1 MRTGILMLASLL
13 VIGCGATH
21 NVQENDPVVTRSS
34 KSTLGQ
40 MWECSD
46 GTDTEYEA
54 VGFKYIYKFQY
65 EVECNI
71 DETEADDTKA
81 GVRINIEVDDRKASY
96 SIETKHIAFG
106 KVLDIDSSDP
116 DFAWKD
122 FAKYAF
128 GASLAGTAEVIVE
141 TLGDRAEETAVKIPG
156 VDQDVDGKITMK
168 DAIKRCHR
176 ENRE

>member
-21 NVQENDPVVTRSS
+21 NVRENDPVVTRSS

-46 GTDTEYEA
+46 VMDAESEA
-54 VGFKYIYKFQY
+54 VEFKYIYKFQY
-65 EVECNI
+65 EVVCNP

-81 GVRINIEVDDRKASY
+81 EVRINIEVDDKGVSY
-96 SIETKHIAFG
+96 SIETKHIALG
-106 KVLDIDSSDP
+106 KLLDIYSLDP
-116 DFAWKD
+116 GFVWKD
-122 FAKYAF
+122 FAEYAF

-141 TLGDRAEETAVKIPG
+141 TIGDRAEEAAAKIPG
-156 VDQDVDGKITMK
+156 VDQDGDGKITMK
-168 DAIKRCHR
+168 DAIKRCRR
-176 ENRE
+176 EERE